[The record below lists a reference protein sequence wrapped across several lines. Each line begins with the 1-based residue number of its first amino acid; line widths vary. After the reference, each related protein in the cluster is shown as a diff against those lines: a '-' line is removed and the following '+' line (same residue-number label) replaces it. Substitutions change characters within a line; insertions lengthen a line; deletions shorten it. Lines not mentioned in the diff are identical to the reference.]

1 METIYEVVR
10 VIQKVKKTKKELL
23 LITNPNS
30 AVELI
35 NKYILEEDRE
45 VLLVLVLN
53 TKNAVVA
60 VHRCHMGTLDSSIA
74 SARDI
79 YKTAILNNAASIIIA
94 HNHPSGFVRPSEAD
108 IALTE
113 RIVQAGQVLGINL
126 LDHIIVGW
134 KEGFYS
140 FKQHGMM

>member
-1 METIYEVVR
+1 METIFEVVR
-10 VIQKVKKTKKELL
+10 VKQEVRP
-23 LITNPNS
+23 TNAPLVTVTGPDSVVNL
-30 AVELI
+30 V
-35 NKYILEEDRE
+35 NKYILDEDRE
-45 VLLVLVLN
+45 ILLVLVLN

-94 HNHPSGFVRPSEAD
+94 HNHPSGQVQPSPQD
-108 IALTE
+108 ISLTE
-113 RIVQAGQVLGINL
+113 RIVKAGEVMGIEL

-134 KEGFYS
+134 AQGFYS
-140 FKQHGMM
+140 FKAHGMM